1 MGWEDGNKATDNR
14 KLIFFIPIMHL
25 SSCKTNKVVQL
36 SDVHHGGQKRNA
48 YENRLKLNTHGE
60 VQWVTSG
67 FCLVVFNNFINDGN
81 RWDALHIFR

>member
-48 YENRLKLNTHGE
+48 YENRLKLNTHEGRSAMGYLR
-60 VQWVTSG
+60 VLSSG
-67 FCLVVFNNFINDGN
+67 LQQFYK
-81 RWDALHIFR
+81 